1 MMNNGMNGSEV
12 YMEHVLQCDDSVEGI
27 FTAIYEAYARK
38 YNLDSVRILIGEEDE
53 LRLFSRY
60 EKISTDLDK
69 SEKVAR
75 TIRHLAGEE
84 VFRQIYMALES
95 TDGEKGQ
102 AVFKTIEKIVKYPRQ
117 ARGVMDQLSDVSI
130 HKTFTLFRNVQNET
144 HSIKEFL
151 RFHEL
156 DNGVLYARIGPKN
169 NIVSFLMPHF
179 ADRFPLENFMI
190 YDEGRN
196 LLGVHQSKS
205 EWYIIHDVKT
215 NGELMTISDKEE
227 KYRELFRYF
236 CHKIAIKERKNLDL
250 QRNHVPLRYR
260 EYMVEFEK
268 KVNIL

>member
-1 MMNNGMNGSEV
+1 MDSKENGSV
-12 YMEHVLQCDDSVEGI
+12 AYMEHVLQCDDSVEGV

-38 YNLDSVRILIGEEDE
+38 CNLNNTSILIGEEEE
-53 LRLFSRY
+53 LRLFAQY
-60 EKISTDLDK
+60 EKICTDSDK

-75 TIRHLAGEE
+75 TIKRLAGEE

-95 TDGEKGQ
+95 RDREKGQ
-102 AVFKTIEKIVKYPRQ
+102 AVFKTVEKIVKYPRQ
-117 ARGVMDQLSDVSI
+117 ACRIMDQLSDINI

-151 RFHEL
+151 RFQEL

-169 NIVSFLMPHF
+169 NITSFLMPHF
-179 ADRFPLENFMI
+179 ADRFPLENFLI

-196 LLGVHQSKS
+196 LMGVHPAKS
-205 EWYIIHDVKT
+205 VWYILHDVEVD
-215 NGELMTISDKEE
+215 GELITISGKEE

-250 QRNHVPLRYR
+250 QRNHLPMRFR
-260 EYMVEFEK
+260 EYMVEFTK
-268 KVNIL
+268 